1 MNKKFFTTFFLL
13 IFVNYGFSQN
23 EKIKSLVE
31 KTNDLNLD
39 IRGLTDYAKMHIKDK
54 NELAKFFYYWIGSN
68 IEYDN
73 ELFEKILAKTITIQE
88 FLEKQ
93 NEYDVYKNRKGVCA
107 GYANLFKWFMNE
119 IDIEAV
125 VISGHIRDE
134 INHYIELET
143 DDDFRHAWNA
153 IKLNDKWILVDT
165 TWGTSEEKETSEFYF
180 NIKPEL
186 LIITHYPEDIKWQL
200 LKEPLSLEKFN
211 NSPFV
216 KPIWFMI
223 GFTEVPKLMF
233 DEDFYYFTFQNLPNN
248 KWSVGLKLSIDN
260 SNFEPI
266 NNIELIEQNGKT
278 YYRFGKAQVPK
289 TAYFKVKVV
298 KFENDG
304 DSIYTTEHEDVIN
317 FRIYK

>member
-1 MNKKFFTTFFLL
+1 MIKKIFTTFFLL

-23 EKIKSLVE
+23 EKVKSLVE

-39 IRGLTDYAKMHIKDK
+39 IWGLTDYAKMHIKDK

-73 ELFEKILAKTITIQE
+73 ELFEKILAKNITIQE

-125 VISGHIRDE
+125 VISGHIRDV

-186 LIITHYPEDIKWQL
+186 SIITHYPEDIKWQL
-200 LKEPLSLEKFN
+200 LKEPISLEEFN
-211 NSPFV
+211 NSQFV

-233 DEDFYYFTFQNLPNN
+233 DKDFYYFTFQDLPNN

-260 SNFEPI
+260 LNFEPI
-266 NNIELIEQNGKT
+266 NDIEVIEQDGRT
-278 YYRFGKAQVPK
+278 YFRFGKAQVPNK
-289 TAYFKVKVV
+289 AYFKVGVV

-304 DSIYTTEHEDVIN
+304 DSIYKTEYVDVIN
-317 FRIYK
+317 FRI